1 MIDVAKIEVI
11 GRHVDGDQRL
21 RPLPAVDRE
30 LRVRNPSTKPRAG
43 SSTSTTRLNPYS
55 LSGENATTSCLTGA

>member
-1 MIDVAKIEVI
+1 MI

-21 RPLPAVDRE
+21 RPLAAVDGE
-30 LRVRNPSTKPRAG
+30 LLGQEPEHEPARR
-43 SSTSTTRLNPYS
+43 SSTITTRLNPYS